1 MIFEMKAICLVLLL
15 GIQTHSSASVNA
27 PIVASSYGQ
36 TSPASVGSP
45 SLAINAPSEW
55 VDNQDKSY
63 SSRFG
68 VANASH
74 DVGSLELVVLP
85 PRAKQGTLAT
95 QSQHIWSELTQG
107 KLDVANKRGER
118 MVRRL
123 SSGLNAGVVLGSLNA
138 IQLEDR
144 RSKAMYSALF
154 VVEADGFVTPML
166 FIANQ
171 VLEHTNRLQNSQ
183 IPEALRMIEALMQRV
198 RAKDSGFATGDAP
211 AK

>member
-123 SSGLNAGVVLGSLNA
+123 SSGLNTGVVLGSLNTVR
-138 IQLEDR
+138 LEDK
-144 RSKAMYSALF
+144 RSKAVHSALF
-154 VVEADGFVTPML
+154 VVETGAFVTPML
-166 FIANQ
+166 FVANQ
-171 VLEHTNRLQNSQ
+171 AFDHSHGLYTHQ
-183 IPEALRMIEALMQRV
+183 IPEALTMIETLMQGV
-198 RAKDSGFATGDAP
+198 YAKNAALVTRDAP
-211 AK
+211 NK